1 MLSAILTWSMTHRLA
16 VLLLWA
22 AIAALG
28 VHAMLRLP
36 LDAFPDT
43 TPVQVQ
49 VNTTAEGLSP
59 VDVEQRITARVES
72 AIGGLDGL
80 VSVRSL
86 SKYGLSQVT
95 ATFTDGTPI
104 TQARQAISER
114 LAGVTLEPGL
124 GPPTLGP
131 VASGLGE
138 VFHYLVTGP
147 RSLAELRA
155 IQDYLIR
162 PRLLSVPGVAEVNSW
177 GGELARLEI
186 RVDPRRLA
194 ERDLELAD
202 LIDTLRDNLANTAG
216 GPMDVGG
223 EGALVQGLGL
233 PRHDHELAS
242 MVIGSSEGLP
252 IRLSDVAEIARG
264 HELRLGAVTAQAE
277 GEVILG
283 LGFARLGEN
292 GREVTRRLESR
303 LDELASDLP
312 VGVRAIAVYERTW
325 LVDQVLDTVA
335 HSLTIG
341 AALVIAVLFVFLGNL
356 RAGLIVAFVIPLSL
370 LVASN
375 LMLVF
380 GVAGS
385 LMSLGALD
393 FGLLVDSAVIQVEN
407 VVAKVDP
414 DQRLASTKAAILEV
428 RKPTLFGELVI
439 AVVFLPILLLE
450 GIEGK
455 MFSPMALTMLFA
467 LLGSLLLSLTL
478 VPALSTFVRPAP
490 HRRGPSLLARAYRRT
505 VRAAV
510 HRPLVVVLLGLPLV
524 VGGTLLATRLGT
536 EFVPRLSEGSIV
548 LNTIRLAG
556 VSLDE
561 SVRHGTQI
569 ERFLLDRYPEAIDR
583 IWTRTGSAEV
593 TTDPMG
599 VELSDVFIMLKD
611 RAHWRHRFEN
621 QDILLAD
628 LRELVSGLPGMRA
641 VFTQPIEM
649 RLAEMGAGIR
659 SDLGVVLHGDDY
671 EVLRERAAQIQ
682 RVLESVP
689 GASDVVTEPLT
700 GQPLLEVRL
709 DHEALGRL
717 GLEPRSVL
725 GLVEALAGARV
736 GTLIEG
742 ERRVPI
748 DVILD
753 PNQRL
758 SPEHFAAVWVNGP
771 GGVRVPLSR
780 VAELVRVEVPSNIQR
795 ESSRRRVIVQANVLD
810 RDLGSFV
817 DDARRILHEQV
828 QLPEGYHLSFGGRF
842 EHLQRAH
849 ERLLIV
855 IPLALVLV
863 LVLLAFTY
871 RRTLDVLRVFVGVP
885 FAAVGGVL
893 SLWLRDMPLSV
904 SAAVGFVALIG
915 VSVLGDMVLVSTIRR
930 RSDQGEPLHLAV
942 ENAATERLRPVV
954 MTALVAGLGFLPM
967 ALSEGFGAEVQRP
980 LATVVVGG
988 LTTSVLATLLI
999 LPVLYTVAARRR
1011 TPPAT
1016 RAG

>member
-1 MLSAILTWSMTHRLA
+1 
-16 VLLLWA
+16 
-22 AIAALG
+22 
-28 VHAMLRLP
+28 
-36 LDAFPDT
+36 
-43 TPVQVQ
+43 
-49 VNTTAEGLSP
+49 
-59 VDVEQRITARVES
+59 
-72 AIGGLDGL
+72 
-80 VSVRSL
+80 
-86 SKYGLSQVT
+86 
-95 ATFTDGTPI
+95 
-104 TQARQAISER
+104 
-114 LAGVTLEPGL
+114 
-124 GPPTLGP
+124 
-131 VASGLGE
+131 
-138 VFHYLVTGP
+138 
-147 RSLAELRA
+147 
-155 IQDYLIR
+155 
-162 PRLLSVPGVAEVNSW
+162 
-177 GGELARLEI
+177 
-186 RVDPRRLA
+186 
-194 ERDLELAD
+194 
-202 LIDTLRDNLANTAG
+202 
-216 GPMDVGG
+216 
-223 EGALVQGLGL
+223 
-233 PRHDHELAS
+233 
-242 MVIGSSEGLP
+242 
-252 IRLSDVAEIARG
+252 
-264 HELRLGAVTAQAE
+264 
-277 GEVILG
+277 
-283 LGFARLGEN
+283 
-292 GREVTRRLESR
+292 
-303 LDELASDLP
+303 
-312 VGVRAIAVYERTW
+312 
-325 LVDQVLDTVA
+325 
-335 HSLTIG
+335 
-341 AALVIAVLFVFLGNL
+341 L
-356 RAGLIVAFVIPLSL
+356 RAGLIVAVVIPLSL
-370 LVASN
+370 LFASN
-375 LMLVF
+375 LMFVF

-414 DQRLASTKAAILEV
+414 NDRLASARAAILEV
-428 RKPTLFGELVI
+428 RKPTLFGELII

-478 VPALSTFVRPAP
+478 VPALSTFVRTA
-490 HRRGPSLLARAYRRT
+490 HRRGPSLLTRVYRRT

-510 HRPLVVVLLGLPLV
+510 HRPLVVIALSTPLV
-524 VGGTLLATRLGT
+524 VGGFVLATRLGT

-556 VSLDE
+556 VSLEE

-569 ERFLLDRYPEAIDR
+569 ERFLLERYPEVIDR
-583 IWTRTGSAEV
+583 IWTRTGTAEV

-628 LRELVSGLPGMRA
+628 MRELVSGLPGMRA

-671 EVLRERAAQIQ
+671 EVLREQAARIQ
-682 RVLESVP
+682 RVLETIP

-717 GLEPRSVL
+717 GLMPRSVL
-725 GLVEALAGARV
+725 SVVEALAGARV
-736 GTLIEG
+736 GLLIEG
-742 ERRVPI
+742 ERRLPI
-748 DVILD
+748 DVVLD
-753 PNQRL
+753 PAYRH
-758 SPEHFAAVWVNGP
+758 SPERFADLWVTAP

-795 ESSRRRVIVQANVLD
+795 ESSRRRVVVQANVRE

-817 DDARRILHEQV
+817 AEARRVLHDQV
-828 QLPEGYHLSFGGRF
+828 PLPEGYYLSFGGRF
-842 EHLQRAH
+842 EHLERAH

-855 IPLALVLV
+855 IPLAIVLV

-871 RRTLDVLRVFVGVP
+871 RRTLDVVRVFVGVP

-893 SLWLRDMPLSV
+893 LLWLRDMPLSV

-930 RSDQGEPLHLAV
+930 RSNQGEPLRQAV
-942 ENAATERLRPVV
+942 EDAATERLRPVV

-988 LTTSVLATLLI
+988 LITSVLATLLI
-999 LPVLYTVAARRR
+999 LPVLYTVVARRSDSS
-1011 TPPAT
+1011 
-1016 RAG
+1016 